1 MKLFLTGLAR
11 QPPEAGG
18 MAGSFRPA
26 RVDESRMGFALT
38 LVSCTASTVPIR

>member
-11 QPPEAGG
+11 QPSEAGG

-26 RVDESRMGFALT
+26 RVDESRFALT
-38 LVSCTASTVPIR
+38 LVSCTASTGLIR